1 MKWPEALWFIRHG
14 QSAYNVHRDHKLQ
27 DPEYR
32 EFQAQF
38 EADCRSLRTR
48 ELAQK
53 MWERYALHFGDWNTP
68 LTDEGRRQARTVGA
82 ALPQAVALPDVL
94 FVSPHD
100 RTWQT
105 LRALTEGW
113 PALADVK
120 TVEEPRLHE
129 QDHGIAIVYNDWRIF
144 HALEPIQKMLYDQS
158 GAYWYRYPQGEN
170 VPDVIER
177 ARSFIDTL
185 IRDYAEKK
193 VGVITHHL
201 TLLSSMA
208 ATGRVY
214 LQRPVG
220 QVRGPGAVLVAAG
233 ALAHGQAQDAP
244 LQPLPCRRHHRLV
257 NT

>member
-1 MKWPEALWFIRHG
+1 MRVMSPQQRQSRYNRRMKWPEALWFIRHG

-129 QDHGIAIVYNDWRIF
+129 DRHRLQRLAHLPRPG
-144 HALEPIQKMLYDQS
+144 
-158 GAYWYRYPQGEN
+158 
-170 VPDVIER
+170 
-177 ARSFIDTL
+177 
-185 IRDYAEKK
+185 
-193 VGVITHHL
+193 THPED
-201 TLLSSMA
+201 A
-208 ATGRVY
+208 V
-214 LQRPVG
+214 RPVG
-220 QVRGPGAVLVAAG
+220 GLLVPLSPGGERPGCHRACPLVHRHPDPRLRRKEGRGHHPPPHPAVLHGRGGPLEPAAVP
-233 ALAHGQAQDAP
+233 APRRAPQADQLRPDHLPGQS
-244 LQPLPCRRHHRLV
+244 RHR
-257 NT
+257 